1 MLLAN
6 LDSGFH
12 EQRRLQLEIAAALDA
27 AIIDPDHLKSRILE
41 ALLPRLSPFR
51 RLRLFIRGLLGWK
64 SPLDRAGERLAERLT
79 GISHHVITE
88 CLMS

>member
-6 LDSGFH
+6 LEIGLH

-41 ALLPRLSPFR
+41 ALLPRLGPFR

-64 SPLDRAGERLAERLT
+64 SPSTAPVSGSASRSPASA
-79 GISHHVITE
+79 IASSPSV
-88 CLMS
+88 